1 MIGSVRLEGV
11 VKRHGATTVLHGID
25 LAIEPGEFFVLLG
38 PSGSGKTTTLRILA
52 GLEEVSEGKV
62 LMDGVDVTTQEP
74 GQRDVAMVFQSY
86 ALYPHMTVAQNI
98 GFPLRMVGTDPK
110 TIAQAVADA
119 AAKVGIGHLLDRT
132 PGQLSGGQQQRCA
145 LARAIVRKPRLFLL
159 DEPLS
164 NLDAKLR
171 LETRL
176 ELHTLQRA
184 LGATTVYVTHDQEE
198 AMTLADRIAV
208 FMDGRIVQVG
218 SPRDVFA
225 RPMTVDVAAFIGTPP
240 MNLLPGVWEGSTV
253 TVDGHTL
260 PLTSSTSSARQ
271 VVIGVR
277 PGDLRMADAGL
288 PARVERVEDLGDS
301 AIVSFAAGE
310 RVLKHKS
317 DRLPL
322 VQEGEHVHVAFA
334 PGAAHIFDRQTGSRL

>member
-1 MIGSVRLEGV
+1 
-11 VKRHGATTVLHGID
+11 
-25 LAIEPGEFFVLLG
+25 
-38 PSGSGKTTTLRILA
+38 
-52 GLEEVSEGKV
+52 
-62 LMDGVDVTTQEP
+62 
-74 GQRDVAMVFQSY
+74 
-86 ALYPHMTVAQNI
+86 MTVAQNI

-317 DRLPL
+317 DRLTL